1 MTAPRPS
8 APRSS
13 RHPHRRVAAHS
24 GLVGAAVLLAA
35 CGSGSGATGELVV
48 ERPRIG
54 ATPAGA
60 DAALYFDV
68 TSPVDDRLVAV
79 STGVA
84 GSTSLH
90 ETDERDGSIMVE
102 VGSFGLMAGRVVRL
116 EPFGD
121 HVMLEGISEDL
132 EPGDEVNVTLR
143 FEQQDP
149 VEVTAEVEQLFDL
162 AWEDA

>member
-1 MTAPRPS
+1 VPLRS
-8 APRSS
+8 A
-13 RHPHRRVAAHS
+13 
-24 GLVGAAVLLAA
+24 GLGVVLLLAA
-35 CGSGSGATGELVV
+35 CGSSGGSGSSSDRLVV

-79 STGVA
+79 DAEIA

-90 ETDERDGSIMVE
+90 ETDEQNGSIMVE
-102 VGSFGLMAGRVVRL
+102 VGSFPLEGGRVVRL

-121 HVMLEGISEDL
+121 HVMLEGLSEDL
-132 EPGDEVNVTLR
+132 QPGDEVNVTLR
-143 FEQQDP
+143 FEQHES

>member
-1 MTAPRPS
+1 MTVLRLAPL
-8 APRSS
+8 
-13 RHPHRRVAAHS
+13 VAAIL
-24 GLVGAAVLLAA
+24 LVAA
-35 CGSGSGATGELVV
+35 CGSSSAAPDRLVV

-60 DAALYFDV
+60 DAALYFDM
-68 TSPVDDRLVAV
+68 TSPVADRLVEV
-79 STGVA
+79 GTDVA
-84 GSTSLH
+84 RSVSLH
-90 ETDERDGSIMVE
+90 ETDERNGSIMVE
-102 VGSFGLMAGRVVRL
+102 VGSFPLDAGRIVRL

-121 HVMLEGISEDL
+121 HVMLEGLSEDL

-143 FEQQDP
+143 FEQHEP